1 MATTELPRADRA
13 EQSVL
18 GCILIHP
25 DVLLA
30 VADWLSPD
38 DFHDRRCGLAYA
50 AALELLREREPADL
64 VTLAAALAHRGELAR
79 IGGAAWLA
87 QLVDRTP
94 VPVHIEYYGRIV
106 QRAAECRRLL
116 QAGGEIA
123 RIAHEG
129 AGDGPELRAQALGVL
144 LNLAGRRDQVVEGR
158 EASSRLLD
166 EISKLAR
173 QEVAF
178 PTFGLPSLDR
188 VVLLRPGSYTILGA
202 RTSEG
207 KTALAMD
214 LARNNALGGL
224 RVLYFSTEMRP
235 EDLQRRQVAYY
246 ARIGFRELCGR
257 LSDEQLHQVTA
268 ALGRIGEWPG
278 SIDYID
284 GAVTLDRIRLEAL
297 SRQAQGMLDLV
308 IVDYVQKVQG
318 PGERLYDQVTAV
330 SRGLQSLARDYGLPI
345 VAVSQLSR
353 KALGKE
359 RPTKDDLRESGAQ
372 EEDADAVLLL
382 QRDPEHGQ
390 GVFRAVLWWV
400 DKNRNGPLDNGALML
415 DTVRFHFEEMT

>member
-1 MATTELPRADRA
+1 MATTDLPRADHA
-13 EQSVL
+13 EQSVI

-25 DVLLA
+25 DVLIA
-30 VADWLSPD
+30 VADWLAPD
-38 DFHDRRCGLAYA
+38 DFADARCRLAYA
-50 AALELLREREPADL
+50 AALDLFQQRTPPDL
-64 VTLAAALAHRGELAR
+64 VTLTAELERRHDLAR
-79 IGGAAWLA
+79 AGGAVWLA
-87 QLVDRTP
+87 GLVDRTP
-94 VPVHIEYYGRIV
+94 VPVHIEHYGRLV

-116 QAGGEIA
+116 RAGGEIA
-123 RIAHEG
+123 RIAHSG

-144 LNLAGRRDQVVEGR
+144 LALAGRRDRVVEGHQ
-158 EASSRLLD
+158 ASSRLLD
-166 EISKLAR
+166 EIGQLAR
-173 QEVAF
+173 QELAF
-178 PTFGLPSLDR
+178 PTFGLRPLDDI
-188 VVLLRPGSYTILGA
+188 LMLRPGSYTILGA

-207 KTALAMD
+207 KTALALD
-214 LARNNALGGL
+214 LARSNARAGL

-246 ARIGFRELCGR
+246 TRIDFRALCGR
-257 LSDEQLHQVTA
+257 LSDEQLHQVTE

-297 SRQAQGMLDLV
+297 SRQAQGLLDLL

-318 PGERLYDQVTAV
+318 PGERLYEQVTAV
-330 SRGLQSLARDYGLPI
+330 SRGLQSLARDYAIPV

-359 RPTKDDLRESGAQ
+359 RPSKDDLRESGAQ

-382 QRDPEHGQ
+382 QRDPDHGQ
-390 GVFRAVLWWV
+390 GVYRAVLWWV
-400 DKNRNGPLDNGALML
+400 DKNRNGPLGEGALML
-415 DTVRFHFEEMT
+415 DTVRFHFEEMD